1 MGVTEPHG
9 GHHALL
15 CSLSRKQGGSL
26 KIHDK
31 SPSRGNLVGLHQPV
45 SKEVNKKHPDEDL
58 MKVINDI

>member
-1 MGVTEPHG
+1 M
-9 GHHALL
+9 L
-15 CSLSRKQGGSL
+15 CSVLCPEGGSL

-31 SPSRGNLVGLHQPV
+31 SPSRGNLVGLHRPV